1 MYKNLENDI
10 LEVRGVTTPF
20 LRKDTAVFL
29 SAVVIFLSLGIV
41 ALINSRTPVMMVGI
55 ISILSII
62 AVLHVFVYL
71 TISNDARKDSASILM
86 DDEKVAL
93 ENNFIDRNKDIPDK
107 LYYND
112 IDHVNIHFSPSNEDQ
127 VPFLITFITKEWK
140 TVNGGIK
147 QASSLIEAKSF
158 LEGKGIRVE
167 EQR

>member
-93 ENNFIDRNKDIPDK
+93 ENNFIDRKKDIPDK
-107 LYYND
+107 LY
-112 IDHVNIHFSPSNEDQ
+112 
-127 VPFLITFITKEWK
+127 
-140 TVNGGIK
+140 
-147 QASSLIEAKSF
+147 
-158 LEGKGIRVE
+158 
-167 EQR
+167 